1 MPHQTVHDWSSVD
14 WSLSTLKIAEQAGL
28 SASSVSRARRRLAP
42 ETLRVIPA
50 ASRAKIDWS
59 QIDWTLGTIE
69 IACMTGKQLSA
80 VSEARRRFAPETMRK
95 TSEPIEWSRVDWSLT
110 TSDIAIAMGVRAGVV
125 SVARRRH
132 APDTLTLRSGPTAP
146 PKRGRGQP
154 KKEPTQQIRAYSA
167 DVPRLMRHGKTQA
180 EAVRN
185 LLGRKPVSEAGAIC

>member
-42 ETLRVIPA
+42 ETLRVIPS

-132 APDTLTLRSGPTAP
+132 APDTLTLTLRSGPTAP

-154 KKEPTQQIRAYSA
+154 AKEPTRLIRAYAA
-167 DVPRLMRHGKTQA
+167 DVPLLATHGKTQA
-180 EAVRN
+180 EAVRA
-185 LLGRKPVSEAGAIC
+185 LLTRP